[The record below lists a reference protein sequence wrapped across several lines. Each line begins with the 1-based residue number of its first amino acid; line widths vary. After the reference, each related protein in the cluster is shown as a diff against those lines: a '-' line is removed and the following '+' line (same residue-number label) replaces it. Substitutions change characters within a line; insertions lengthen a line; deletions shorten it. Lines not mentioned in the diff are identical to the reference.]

1 MILNSRLRVE
11 LARVVKALDCS
22 LDDIVAG
29 SRLKTIVQHRQAV
42 CYILRMNTGASFP
55 ELGIVM
61 QRDHTT
67 IMSSCLAFA
76 KALEADMIWAT
87 DLLTAG
93 RSCYKKSEPVDSRHG
108 LVMALCERA
117 FERAVSEAV

>member
-1 MILNSRLRVE
+1 MILNSRLRAE

-22 LDDIVAG
+22 LDDILAG
-29 SRLKTIVQHRQAV
+29 SKLKTISQHRQAV
-42 CYILRMNTGASFP
+42 CYILRTTTGASFP

-67 IMSSCLAFA
+67 IRSSVMVFE
-76 KALEADMIWAT
+76 KALADGMTWAT
-87 DLLTAG
+87 DLYEEWL
-93 RSCYKKSEPVDSRHG
+93 SSKPEPVDSRHG

-117 FERAVSEAV
+117 FERAVAEAV